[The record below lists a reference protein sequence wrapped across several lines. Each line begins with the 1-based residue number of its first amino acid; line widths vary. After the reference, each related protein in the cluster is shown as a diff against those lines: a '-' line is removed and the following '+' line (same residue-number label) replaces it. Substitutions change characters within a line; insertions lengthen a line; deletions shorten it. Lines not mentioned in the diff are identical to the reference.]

1 MIKTYKQLKLGQKR
15 LVLVLSIVFALL
27 ISYLADNRDFL
38 DFDDIDFYKPLIIG
52 WIIYWPIVLIILWV
66 IEGFKNPK
74 E

>member
-15 LVLVLSIVFALL
+15 LILVLSIVFALL
-27 ISYLADNRDFL
+27 ISYLADNREFL
-38 DFDDIDFYKPLIIG
+38 DFDDPDFYKPLIIG